1 MNKLNK
7 FVTVLSKIIAI
18 FFWIG
23 CGFLFVGLIASV
35 IFGQDITALISRFV
49 EETPRVNV
57 HGLEIDLRAVGPYA
71 LVALT
76 TLCIAGIVTCGLHA
90 MIFRN
95 INLIFRT
102 ADGKTKYSKGASP
115 FQPEIVRMVREIGI
129 FCIVIPVFELI
140 VSFVLR
146 IIIPPEMCEISVN
159 FSSVVMG
166 LVVLCL
172 SQYFAYGAQ
181 LQEDVDGLV

>member
-57 HGLEIDLRAVGPYA
+57 HGLEIVLRAVGPYA

-140 VSFVLR
+140 VSLVLKRGHGSCGPVPLPVLR
-146 IIIPPEMCEISVN
+146 IRSAASGRCRRT
-159 FSSVVMG
+159 
-166 LVVLCL
+166 CL
-172 SQYFAYGAQ
+172 RRQYGKDNAGT
-181 LQEDVDGLV
+181 